1 MAKKKTYPKRTDGF
15 VRGLFQFR
23 DPQVTFRKK
32 GGGSYT
38 KTYHSRAL
46 AAKAIIAMRKVAGN
60 GVVLGRSALGSD
72 FIVRG
77 KAVEKGYKKGSTWN
91 TDDAQLRYAKKQVQM
106 KKKIFRSRGKK

>member
-1 MAKKKTYPKRTDGF
+1 MATYPKRTDGF
-15 VRGLFQFR
+15 IRGLFQFR
-23 DPQVTFRKK
+23 DPQVTFKKK

-60 GVVLGRSALGSD
+60 DVLLGRSALGSD

-77 KAVEKGYKKGSTWN
+77 NAIKKGYKKGSMWSS
-91 TDDAQLRYAKKQVQM
+91 DDAQVRYSKRLVER